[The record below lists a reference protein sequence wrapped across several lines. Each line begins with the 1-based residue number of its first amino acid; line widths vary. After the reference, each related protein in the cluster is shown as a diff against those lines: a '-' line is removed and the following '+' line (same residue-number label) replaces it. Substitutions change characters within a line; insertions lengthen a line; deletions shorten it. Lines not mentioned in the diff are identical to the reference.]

1 MKKLLIIHIILSVL
15 TLSCKTEKSESLV
28 QQELAFLDI
37 LKSTDSIDCWGC
49 QFTEY
54 FDTSSMKLL
63 GADGLIGG
71 INCVTKDSIFS
82 FGYPCFNSLN
92 ESYLVNGRNL
102 IMPNTQTYRIK
113 KKKDTLW
120 LQGQS
125 MGGWYYDS
133 LEVITLDSYVKMRIP
148 TTDLINSYGLER
160 DTACWKNKKYKDCM
174 MNWVHYDDIMTSFN
188 EEYTKF

>member
-1 MKKLLIIHIILSVL
+1 MKKLVLLHIILSL
-15 TLSCKTEKSESLV
+15 SILSCQIEKSEPLV
-28 QQELAFLDI
+28 QEKDSFLDI

-63 GADGLIGG
+63 GADCLIGG
-71 INCVTKDSIFS
+71 VNCITNDSIFS
-82 FGYPCFNSLN
+82 FGYPCYNAQN

-102 IMPNTQTYRIK
+102 IIPNTQKYRIK

-120 LQGQS
+120 LQGHS
-125 MGGWYYDS
+125 MGGWYYDT

-148 TTDLINSYGLER
+148 TIDLINSYGLER
-160 DTACWKNKKYKDCM
+160 DTSCWKTKKYKDCM
-174 MNWVHYDDIMTSFN
+174 MNWVHYDDIVTSFN
-188 EEYTKF
+188 EAYTKF